1 MIVIIDIK
9 IIVNVIN
16 NVIVFIIIKEIK
28 NFLIIFLYYVLKG
41 VGIRALLLEYCFK
54 LFLMVFYSLY
64 YNMVDWYNE

>member
-9 IIVNVIN
+9 IIVNVID
-16 NVIVFIIIKEIK
+16 NVIVFVIIKEIK

-41 VGIRALLLEYCFK
+41 VDIRVLLLEYCFK

-64 YNMVDWYNE
+64 YNMVDWY

>member
-9 IIVNVIN
+9 IIVIVIN
-16 NVIVFIIIKEIK
+16 NVIVFVIIKEIK

-41 VGIRALLLEYCFK
+41 VDIRVLLFEYCFK

-64 YNMVDWYNE
+64 YNMVDWY

>member
-16 NVIVFIIIKEIK
+16 NVIVFVIIKEIK

-41 VGIRALLLEYCFK
+41 VDIRVLLLEYWFK

-64 YNMVDWYNE
+64 YNMVDWY

>member
-16 NVIVFIIIKEIK
+16 NVIVFVIIKEIK

-41 VGIRALLLEYCFK
+41 VDIRVLLLEY
-54 LFLMVFYSLY
+54 
-64 YNMVDWYNE
+64 